1 MDDFILKG
9 ASQGGGFFMD
19 DPRIFETIMEDD
31 PQKIYQELRAVQAPV
46 RAKIIS
52 FLEDID
58 QKYGAHIGD
67 DEIAKV
73 DEVLFTSEDEEK
85 YLNAQAFEIIGAFL
99 NKKCH
104 GIAKA
109 DKETF
114 ENLTQESKRIVSSFL
129 NQTKSV
135 NNEPPLLHAL
145 IWCKFK
151 VADVLRKEGAALTDE
166 MIKKNI
172 IWSMD
177 KNRSIKWLIDAGSRV
192 TDEDIQKAREYERYE
207 IVEILKTAYDRQ
219 TQSVQNPSVSV
230 VNADVKLKVQTASL
244 APNVALE
251 KAKSRKGR

>member
-1 MDDFILKG
+1 MDDFILKET
-9 ASQGGGFFMD
+9 SQGGGFFMD

-31 PQKIYQELRAVQAPV
+31 PQKIYQELHAVQAPV

-99 NKKCH
+99 NKRDH

-109 DKETF
+109 DKKTF
-114 ENLTQESKRIVSSFL
+114 ENLAQESKRIVSSFL
-129 NQTKSV
+129 NQAKSV

-145 IWCKFK
+145 IWSKFK
-151 VADVLRKEGAALTDE
+151 VADVLREEGAVLTDE

-192 TDEDIQKAREYERYE
+192 TDGDIQKAREYERHE

-219 TQSVQNPSVSV
+219 MQSVQNLSISV
-230 VNADVKLKVQTASL
+230 VNAGGKNKVQTASL